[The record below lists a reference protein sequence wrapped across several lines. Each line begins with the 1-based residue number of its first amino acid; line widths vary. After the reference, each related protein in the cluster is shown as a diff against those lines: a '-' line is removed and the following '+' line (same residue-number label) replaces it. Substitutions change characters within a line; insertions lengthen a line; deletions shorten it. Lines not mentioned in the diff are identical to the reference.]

1 MVKINWSDFI
11 RNAIR
16 SRVREELRKNLAKTV
31 LINEQLRRKSVG
43 EAKAEEIIKK
53 SSGMNIMEM
62 VVDASIIA
70 EWFVEEKNSK

>member
-1 MVKINWSDFI
+1 MVKINWSNFI

-16 SRVREELRKNLAKTV
+16 SRVREEMGKNLAKTV

-53 SSGMNIMEM
+53 FRDTHYGNGC
-62 VVDASIIA
+62 
-70 EWFVEEKNSK
+70 